1 MESNAARLGIQL
13 KVFPS
18 AVLPAMLGLEPRSD
32 SIISIPG
39 LCAVLAGDTS
49 VSMLVF
55 SSS

>member
-1 MESNAARLGIQL
+1 MESNVARLGIQL

-18 AVLPAMLGLEPRSD
+18 AVLPTMLGLEPRSD

-39 LCAVLAGDTS
+39 LCAVLARDTS
-49 VSMLVF
+49 VSMLAF